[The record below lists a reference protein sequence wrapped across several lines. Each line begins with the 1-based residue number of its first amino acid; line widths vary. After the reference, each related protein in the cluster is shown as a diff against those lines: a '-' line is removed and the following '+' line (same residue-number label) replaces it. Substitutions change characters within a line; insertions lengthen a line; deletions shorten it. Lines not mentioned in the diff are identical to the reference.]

1 MVYQRTIINR
11 KLRGELTMNRYYFTF
26 CSELEGDIKLAFSVS
41 QGKVVVDIIGAN
53 GLPLTPVGV
62 EPGM

>member
-11 KLRGELTMNRYYFTF
+11 KLRGELTMVDIILHFA
-26 CSELEGDIKLAFSVS
+26 SELEGDIKLAFSVS
-41 QGKVVVDIIGAN
+41 QGKVLVDIIGAS
-53 GLPLTPVGV
+53 GLPLIPVGG